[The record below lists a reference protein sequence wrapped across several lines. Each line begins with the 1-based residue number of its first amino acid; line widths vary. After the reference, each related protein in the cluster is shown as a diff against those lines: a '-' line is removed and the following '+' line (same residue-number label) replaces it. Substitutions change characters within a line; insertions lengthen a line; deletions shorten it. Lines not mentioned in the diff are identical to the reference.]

1 MDLDANRTAWFKSK
15 REKAVDSFRANF
27 ERGSL
32 VKVGLTSPGYMHAYA
47 WQGGEE
53 VLRRCSMVQ
62 EVQENELSELL
73 GLYLYLHKKSVPKI
87 TERLKST
94 QETILK
100 DRNHYIIVN
109 EVDAMLLS
117 SCVCVITPNLT
128 RNVRPYA
135 LAENVV
141 TRGDCRGKGYA
152 TECLHY
158 ARKVAQE
165 ANCYKRMLLTGAKE
179 EATLSFYSNAGYNS
193 GGKTAFVQ

>member
-1 MDLDANRTAWFKSK
+1 
-15 REKAVDSFRANF
+15 
-27 ERGSL
+27 
-32 VKVGLTSPGYMHAYA
+32 
-47 WQGGEE
+47 
-53 VLRRCSMVQ
+53 MVQ

-117 SCVCVITPNLT
+117 SCVCVITPKLT
-128 RNVRPYA
+128 RKVRPYA
-135 LAENVV
+135 QAENVV
-141 TRGDCRGKGYA
+141 NRGDCRGKGYA